1 LKDKQKERNETAPT
15 ESNDLRISD
24 RKPPFSIQ
32 KAHQT
37 QLAMSKRIIL
47 EDRLPTR
54 IRYVAGVDVAYTES
68 KSLGAV
74 VVLNY
79 ETLELIESQTVVL
92 KTVFPYIP
100 TLLSFREIP
109 LAVLCI
115 RKLQIQPDIFLVDGQ
130 GFAHPY
136 HCGFASHLGLVI
148 SKPTIGVAKSRLVG
162 HAEDAETRKDV
173 AFLKYKGETIGA
185 QVTTKRE
192 TRPVYISVGHMV
204 SLETCIKTA
213 LHCVKNSRVPEPI
226 LAAHNLAN
234 VEKRK
239 SNIA

>member
-1 LKDKQKERNETAPT
+1 MK
-15 ESNDLRISD
+15 ISD

-32 KAHQT
+32 KAHRT
-37 QLAMSKRIIL
+37 QLEMSKRIIL
-47 EDRLPTR
+47 EDRLPKR
-54 IRYVAGVDVAYTES
+54 IRYIAGVDVAYTES
-68 KSLGAV
+68 NSFGAV
-74 VVLNY
+74 AVLNY
-79 ETLELIESQTVVL
+79 ETFELMESQTAVL
-92 KTVFPYIP
+92 KTIFPYIP

-109 LAVLCI
+109 PAIVCI

-162 HAEDAETRKDV
+162 HAEDAGTRRDV

-204 SLETCIKTA
+204 SLETCIRTV
-213 LHCVKNSRVPEPI
+213 LHCVKDNMVPEPI
-226 LAAHNLAN
+226 LAAHRLAN
-234 VEKRK
+234 MEKRK